1 MDITIRKYIKK
12 ISGANL
18 IFPAIIFVAALLLF
32 LFVPFGQIFNPPKAS
47 SIDEILEI
55 YKSGSH
61 YVEFDLDNLNYTTY
75 DSYTSGKEGDA
86 SCYYYIL
93 DEENGPTC
101 VFFLIP
107 SKYTNER
114 ADVLEHYS
122 AKARFVSGGSRFD
135 TFISG
140 FSTDIGWDSNALM
153 EISGHFAVSQTDY
166 RPGLV
171 IAMMALLLLI
181 LLASFVYMIANIAC
195 IIAPH
200 LHPACRRLKRFGLDG
215 KDFTEID
222 RELSE
227 NLLIRAGRMYVTDN
241 YLVALGKRNLW
252 MIPLFNIVWAYKY
265 SNWNPFV
272 KKNKLSYSLIV
283 ITSPKDKV
291 AIRGNRKVHT
301 DRILKFLEDNY
312 SHITVGYTD
321 EIREKMEELL

>member
-1 MDITIRKYIKK
+1 MDITIRKYIQK
-12 ISGANL
+12 ISRANL
-18 IFPAIIFVAALLLF
+18 IFPAIVFVAALLLF
-32 LFVPFGQIFNPPKAS
+32 IFVPFFQIFNPPKAS
-47 SIDEILEI
+47 SIEELIRLYQD
-55 YKSGSH
+55 GSRYVDFSLNDLH
-61 YVEFDLDNLNYTTY
+61 YSTY
-75 DSYTSGKEGDA
+75 DYYPGGKGEA

-93 DEENGPTC
+93 DEENGPSC

-107 SKYTNER
+107 EHFTEDRS
-114 ADVLEHYS
+114 DVLETYS
-122 AKARFVSGGSRFD
+122 AKAKFVSGGSRFD

-140 FSTDIGWDSNALM
+140 FSTDIGWDSNALL

-171 IAMMALLLLI
+171 LAIMILLLLV
-181 LLASFVYMIANIAC
+181 LAASFVYMIVNIVYM
-195 IIAPH
+195 IAPH
-200 LHPACRRLKRFGLDG
+200 LHPACRRLKHFGLDG

-222 RELSE
+222 RELSQ
-227 NLLIRAGRMYVTDN
+227 NLLIHAGRLYVTEN

-265 SNWNPFV
+265 SNWNPLV

-291 AIRGNRKVHT
+291 SIRGNRKSHT
-301 DRILKFLEDNY
+301 DRILHFLEENY

-321 EIREKMEELL
+321 EIREKMESLL